1 MKKLFYV
8 VVYGMILF
16 TEGWGWPLIFQD
28 MKHIEKKKAEALLLA
43 IKNKDKIS
51 FKKYFIPHIE
61 HFSSH
66 YDEDVDHLFER
77 FQIQTYE
84 VIDVMVYESALY
96 QDGEG
101 IVQWN
106 VSMLIATD
114 IGELR
119 LMFVDVRKDY
129 RHKENVGIRG
139 LFLLEE
145 RKADEIDFDD
155 FDLSTLP
162 YGVYVE
168 SIK

>member
-1 MKKLFYV
+1 
-8 VVYGMILF
+8 
-16 TEGWGWPLIFQD
+16 
-28 MKHIEKKKAEALLLA
+28 
-43 IKNKDKIS
+43 
-51 FKKYFIPHIE
+51 
-61 HFSSH
+61 
-66 YDEDVDHLFER
+66 
-77 FQIQTYE
+77 
-84 VIDVMVYESALY
+84 MVYESALY
-96 QDGEG
+96 KDGEG

-145 RKADEIDFDD
+145 RKVDEIDFDD
-155 FDLSTLP
+155 FDLGTLP

>member
-1 MKKLFYV
+1 MVSDFSRYEAHREEKDRGAFTGNKKQRY
-8 VVYGMILF
+8 
-16 TEGWGWPLIFQD
+16 
-28 MKHIEKKKAEALLLA
+28 
-43 IKNKDKIS
+43 S
-51 FKKYFIPHIE
+51 FKKHFIPHIG

-96 QDGEG
+96 KDGEG

-155 FDLSTLP
+155 FNLRTLP